1 MAKTKKIILA
11 DSGVIYDPVPHTYG
25 YKGKELQGITGTLIN
40 RAYPKDDT
48 YRGVSEEVL
57 NHAAE
62 RGSACHQ
69 AVGNY
74 YEIGMAS
81 TGFEAIVDEAKRLL
95 ESQSLTPI
103 RFEYVVTDFEHYASP
118 IDIVCVNEKN
128 EICIVDMKYTA
139 KLHYE
144 QVTLQTSIYKR
155 FFHLVNP
162 KLQAKRLY
170 VLWTHTNDDHE
181 VKESG
186 IYELTP
192 VEDGFID
199 DLIKAD
205 IEDKA
210 FDITKYYGAVPAAV
224 SKVEDYVAQLAA
236 LVKEKAEELDSIKD
250 GLCKLMID
258 NGVKQYEGFRI
269 KLTTVT
275 PEPRKS
281 FDSKAFQADHPDL
294 YKQYCKT
301 ANVQPSVRLTIKDL

>member
-1 MAKTKKIILA
+1 MAKTKGIVLQ
-11 DSGVIYDPVPHTYG
+11 DSGVIYDPVPHTYS
-25 YKGKELQGITGTLIN
+25 YQGKPLQGITGTLIN
-40 RAYPKDDT
+40 RAYPKDET
-48 YRGVSEEVL
+48 YANISEAVF

-74 YEIGMAS
+74 YDIGMAS
-81 TGFEAIVDEAKRLL
+81 TGFEGIVAEAKRLL
-95 ESQSLTPI
+95 ESQGLKPI

-162 KLQAKRLY
+162 KLQAKHLY
-170 VLWTHTNDDHE
+170 VLWTHTNDNHDILD
-181 VKESG
+181 SG

-192 VEDGFID
+192 VEDSFID

-205 IEDKA
+205 VDNTT
-210 FDITKYYGAVPAAV
+210 FDIQKYYGPVPAAV
-224 SKVEDYVAQLAA
+224 NKVEDYLSSLAA
-236 LVKEKAEELDSIKD
+236 EVKTKTDELNKIKE
-250 GLCKLMID
+250 GLCQLMLD
-258 NGVKQYEGFRI
+258 NGVKQYSSVRI
-269 KLTTVT
+269 QLTTVI
-275 PEPRKS
+275 PKPRKT
-281 FDSKAFQADHPDL
+281 FDSAAFKKDHADL
-294 YKQYCKT
+294 YEQYCKT
-301 ANVQPSVRLTIKDL
+301 SETKPSVRLTIK

>member
-1 MAKTKKIILA
+1 MAKTKEIILK
-11 DSGVIYDPVPHTYG
+11 DSGVIYDPVPHTYS
-25 YKGKELQGITGTLIN
+25 YQGKELQGITGTLIN

-48 YRGVSEEVL
+48 YQGVSEEVL

-81 TGFEAIVDEAKRLL
+81 TGFEAIVGEAKRLL
-95 ESQSLTPI
+95 ESQNLTPI
-103 RFEYVVTDFEHYASP
+103 RFEYVVTDYEHYASP
-118 IDIVCVNEKN
+118 IDIVCTNEKN

-144 QVTLQTSIYKR
+144 QVSLQTSIYKR
-155 FFHLVNP
+155 FFTIVNP
-162 KLQAKRLY
+162 KLQAKHIY
-170 VLWTHTNDDHE
+170 VLWTHTNDAHE

-192 VEDGFID
+192 VEDAFID

-205 IEDKA
+205 TEDTA

-224 SKVEDYVAQLAA
+224 NKVEDYVASLSQ
-236 LVKEKAEELDSIKD
+236 LVKEKTEELNTIKD
-250 GLCKLMID
+250 GLCKLMLD
-258 NGVKQYEGFRI
+258 NGVKQYDSIRL

-275 PEPRKS
+275 PKPRKS
-281 FDSKAFQADHPDL
+281 FDSKTFQADHPDI
-294 YKQYCKT
+294 YEQYCKVSET
-301 ANVQPSVRLTIKDL
+301 APSVRLTIK